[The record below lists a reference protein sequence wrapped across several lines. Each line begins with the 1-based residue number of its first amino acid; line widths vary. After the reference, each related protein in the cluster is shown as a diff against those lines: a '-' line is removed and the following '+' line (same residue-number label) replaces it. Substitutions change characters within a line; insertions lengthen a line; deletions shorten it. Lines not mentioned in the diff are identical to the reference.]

1 MSRED
6 DPPAVGYKKP
16 PQKTRFQQGKSG
28 NPSGRRKSKSSSA
41 RKDDGQPFLSKK
53 MRATIAGKRVWITKR
68 DLAQERLFAFAME
81 GNIAAFALLFK
92 LDMANDNMPEAER
105 PLTDEEEEALIER
118 FLARKRA
125 TVTGDGDG

>member
-16 PQKTRFQQGKSG
+16 PQKTRFQKGKSG
-28 NPSGRRKSKSSSA
+28 NPSRRRKSKSSSA

>member
-16 PQKTRFQQGKSG
+16 PQKTRFQKGKSG